1 MTGCVRVTAT
11 SPSPTSGVLLR
22 SRLAIANPR
31 RNFTVASGKYNST
44 WPTGGS
50 GGCCCKHAERGPRRA
65 RKIVPA
71 NGCNHTRPPTGP
83 SVSVRATCSLLFMGE
98 RPSIQPCVVH
108 MYTRVRTI
116 GGHFPYLLI
125 PYERRRLAIAAA
137 AGRYCLKTGR
147 IVPDHDTRAFRMHM
161 ATSGPRA
168 RLGKHTGPRSA
179 VTSSNR
185 KCPVRIRKC
194 ALAFEERAITR
205 AGPLRVVT
213 AFSS

>member
-1 MTGCVRVTAT
+1 MAFFREAD
-11 SPSPTSGVLLR
+11 SPSRILDVTS
-22 SRLAIANPR
+22 
-31 RNFTVASGKYNST
+31 TVASGKYNST
-44 WPTGGS
+44 WPTGRT
-50 GGCCCKHAERGPRRA
+50 GGCCCKRAERGPRRA

-71 NGCNHTRPPTGP
+71 NGCNHTCSPTGP

-98 RPSIQPCVVH
+98 RPSTQPRVVR

-125 PYERRRLAIAAA
+125 SYERRRFGLAAA
-137 AGRYCLKTGR
+137 AGRYCLETGR
-147 IVPDHDTRAFRMHM
+147 MLPDHDTRAFRLPK

-168 RLGKHTGPRSA
+168 RLGKHTGPRSAA

-194 ALAFEERAITR
+194 ALAFEARAITR

-213 AFSS
+213 GFSS